1 MNTYMGIIM
10 KINAVEGHED
20 NSVTVQLIYTAEEHK
35 ILLEYAF
42 INILKDTLKEQ
53 NERTNQT
60 QE

>member
-1 MNTYMGIIM
+1 M